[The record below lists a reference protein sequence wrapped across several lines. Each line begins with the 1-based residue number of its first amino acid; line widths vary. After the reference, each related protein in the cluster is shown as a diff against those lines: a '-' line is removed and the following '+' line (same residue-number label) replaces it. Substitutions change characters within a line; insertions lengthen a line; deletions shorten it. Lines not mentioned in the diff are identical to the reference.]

1 MRKFL
6 GFVFVILLMPCLT
19 QSQSLNIVP
28 EPAHAEVKQG
38 TFTITPSTK
47 IITEASGVDNSVNFL
62 NSYLKKYYGF
72 EKQTR
77 REKCN

>member
-1 MRKFL
+1 MRKLL

-28 EPAHAEVKQG
+28 EPAHAEVNQG

-72 EKQTR
+72 ELKVS
-77 REKCN
+77 KNKPG